1 MRVLVID
8 IGGSHVK
15 VATNFGTEHRSVE
28 SGPDLTPDEMVAA
41 VKELTADWP
50 RDAIAIGF
58 PGPVAKNTPTAE
70 PKHLGP
76 GWVNFDFAGAFGL
89 PVKVVNDALMQAI
102 GSYEGGRMLFLGLGT
117 GLGSALVLDNHGF
130 PLELA
135 HLPYRRRKSFE
146 DCLGDAGRKR
156 MGKAKWRR
164 RVADVVGRL
173 MAATLV
179 DYVVLGGG
187 NVEHVTELP
196 EGARRGDNDNA
207 FVGGYRLWDIGGID
221 A

>member
-8 IGGSHVK
+8 IGGSHIK
-15 VATNFGTEHRSVE
+15 VATNFGTEHRAAV
-28 SGPDLTPDEMVAA
+28 SGPELTPDQMVAA
-41 VKELTADWP
+41 VKEMTADWSC
-50 RDAIAIGF
+50 DAISIGV
-58 PGPVAKNTPTAE
+58 PGPVAKNTPVAE
-70 PKHLGP
+70 PKNLGP

-146 DCLGDAGRKR
+146 DYLGNAGRKR
-156 MGKAKWRR
+156 MGNRKWRR
-164 RVADVVGRL
+164 RLVEVVRRL
-173 MAATLV
+173 QAATLV

-187 NVEHVTELP
+187 NVEHVEELP

-207 FVGGYRLWDIGGID
+207 FIGGFRLWDIGGID
-221 A
+221 G